1 MQLTDVLQAQSES
14 RAQHEQF
21 HNLLNRSNDPFSVV
35 AEYFAHGM
43 FNKILIVDEKYEDI
57 VQEVNIASMIRF
69 FYYSYSTN
77 KRESIIADI
86 EN

>member
-14 RAQHEQF
+14 RAHHEQF

-43 FNKILIVDEKYEDI
+43 FNKIVIVDEKYEDI
-57 VQEVNIASMIRF
+57 VQEVKLF
-69 FYYSYSTN
+69 EQYDFLQYQ
-77 KRESIIADI
+77 
-86 EN
+86 